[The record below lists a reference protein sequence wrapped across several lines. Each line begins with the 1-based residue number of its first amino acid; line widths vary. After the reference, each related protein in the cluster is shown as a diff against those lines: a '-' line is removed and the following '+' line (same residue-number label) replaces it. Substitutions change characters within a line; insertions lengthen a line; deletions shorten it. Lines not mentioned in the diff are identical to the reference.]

1 MDDDTGTQVPQSLW
15 INWASHIMSF
25 HEEVGYERLEF
36 SSNEEKMEY
45 VFQKSSHGFR
55 IQ

>member
-1 MDDDTGTQVPQSLW
+1 MVDDTGTQGTQIVW
-15 INWASHIMSF
+15 ISQADHIVSF
-25 HEEVGYERLEF
+25 HEENGYERLEF

-45 VFQKSSHGFR
+45 VFQKCSNGFR